1 MTGGFLKNTMNTEIL
16 TTNEKDIALAG
27 EIIRNGGLV
36 AFPTETVYGLGAN
49 ALDEKAV
56 KSIYRAKG
64 RPSDNPLIVHIAEK
78 EDIIPLVREVTPQAQ
93 AVIDAFFP
101 APLTIIL
108 PKSEKIGSVV
118 SGGLDTV
125 AVRMPQNET
134 AHRLIKA
141 AGVPVAA
148 PSANTSGLP
157 SPTKAKYVIDDMMGK
172 INAIIDGGDCEFGV
186 ESTVLTLAGDTPVIL
201 RPGAVTK
208 EMLEKILGRV
218 EVARAVTEG
227 MKKDETALSPGMK
240 YKHYA
245 PKAKVIII
253 NASKEKYE
261 KFVNMQK
268 DAFALCFEEDNIT
281 IPKITFGRENDDLS
295 QARELFDALRRADE
309 LGAKKVYARIPRK
322 NGVGLAVYNRL
333 IRAAAFNILDLEKPF
348 LIGLTGQTG
357 AGKGYIGERL
367 TALGFNILDTDLYAR
382 KITEKNSS
390 YLPEL
395 AEKFGEDIIKDGI
408 LDRKLLAKRAFCS
421 DEKTKELNSIMHPA
435 ILDMCI
441 KNAEFPAVFDAPLLF
456 ECGGEKYCTAVLA
469 VTAPE
474 NIRLERIMKRDGI
487 SKEEAR
493 LRMDAQKDEKYYI
506 KNADFTVIN
515 DGRNID
521 NQIINFMEEKL

>member
-1 MTGGFLKNTMNTEIL
+1 MNTKIL
-16 TTNEKDIALAG
+16 TTSEADIALAG
-27 EIIRNGGLV
+27 EIIRNGGLA

-49 ALDEKAV
+49 ALNDEAV
-56 KSIYRAKG
+56 KNIYKAKG

-78 EDIIPLVREVTPQAQ
+78 EDIIPLVKEVTPAAQ

-108 PKSEKIGSVV
+108 KKSEKIGSVV

-134 AHRLIKA
+134 ARRLIKA

-172 INAIIDGGDCEFGV
+172 IDAIIDGGDCAFGV
-186 ESTVLTLAGDTPVIL
+186 ESTVLTLAEDTPVIL

-208 EMLEKILGRV
+208 EMLEKVLGTV

-227 MKKDETALSPGMK
+227 MKQNETALSPGMK

-245 PKAKVIII
+245 PKARVIII
-253 NASKEKYE
+253 NACKEKYE
-261 KFVNMQK
+261 HFVNMQK

-309 LGAKKVYARIPRK
+309 LGAKKVYARIPHK
-322 NGVGLAVYNRL
+322 DGVGLAVYNRL

-348 LIGLTGQTG
+348 VIGLTGQTG
-357 AGKGYIGERL
+357 AGKGYIGKRL
-367 TALGFNILDTDLYAR
+367 AALGFHILDADLYAK

-390 YLPEL
+390 VFSEL
-395 AEKFGEDIIKDGI
+395 KKKFGDDIIKDGE
-408 LDRKLLAKRAFCS
+408 LDRKLLAERAFCS
-421 DEKTKELNSIMHPA
+421 EEKTKELNKIMHPA
-435 ILDMCI
+435 ILDLCI
-441 KNAEFPAVFDAPLLF
+441 KNAQFPAVFDAPLLF
-456 ECGGEKYCTAVLA
+456 ECGGEKYCTAVLS
-469 VTAPE
+469 VTAPAD
-474 NIRLERIMKRDGI
+474 IRIKRIMQRDGI
-487 SKEEAR
+487 TKEEAL
-493 LRMDAQKDEKYYI
+493 LRMNAQKSEEFYTE
-506 KNADFTVIN
+506 NSDFTVIN
-515 DGRNID
+515 DGRDTD
-521 NQIINFMEEKL
+521 NQILKFMEEKL